1 MDPDQRRAPLTRDQ
15 ARNLDLRLVP
25 ALRNRLIAEL
35 AARDIP
41 AQQYASYLSRLTG
54 RAVQTVAR
62 WVDADQPGLPD
73 LASLAVLSLQLNIDA
88 HWLLGLLQHRLD
100 CPYDRLQQP
109 LLAELYP
116 DSPPS
121 GDWVGAL
128 LPLIAASRAGKAGIM
143 QGPEMAPLIAEGAP
157 FFYDDTQARITCNGI
172 YLLAY
177 DGQTLVRHVERRIG
191 EGLLLRCENA
201 RYADS
206 LLRDADGAAA
216 KLTVLGRVLLVVRA
230 TAL

>member
-1 MDPDQRRAPLTRDQ
+1 MDPDQRRAPLARDQ
-15 ARNLDLRLVP
+15 AKNLDLRLVP

-41 AQQYASYLSRLTG
+41 AHQYASYLSCLTG
-54 RAVQTVAR
+54 RAMQTVAR
-62 WVDADQPGLPD
+62 WIDADQPGLPD
-73 LASLAVLSLQLNIDA
+73 LASLAVLSLQLNVDA

-100 CPYDRLQQP
+100 CPYDRLHGA

-116 DSPPS
+116 DGPPS
-121 GDWVGAL
+121 ADWVGAL
-128 LPLIAASRAGKAGIM
+128 LPPIGASAARKAGIM
-143 QGPEMAPLIAEGAP
+143 RGSEMAPLIPDGTP
-157 FFYDDTQARITCNGI
+157 FFYDNTQRRVDCNGI

-201 RYADS
+201 SYTDS
-206 LLRDADGAAA
+206 LLKDADGAAA
-216 KLTVLGRVLLVVRA
+216 KLTVLGRVLLVVSI

>member
-1 MDPDQRRAPLTRDQ
+1 MDSDQRRAPLARDQ
-15 ARNLDLRLVP
+15 AKNLDLCLVP

-41 AQQYASYLSRLTG
+41 PHQYASYLSSLTG

-62 WVDADQPGLPD
+62 WIDADHPGLPD
-73 LASLAVLSLQLNIDA
+73 LASLAVLSLQLNVDA

-100 CPYDRLQQP
+100 CPYDRLHVP
-109 LLAELYP
+109 LLAALYP
-116 DSPPS
+116 NGPPS
-121 GDWVGAL
+121 ADWVGAL
-128 LPLIAASRAGKAGIM
+128 LPPIGASAARKAGIM
-143 QGPEMAPLIAEGAP
+143 RGSEMAPLIPDGTP
-157 FFYDDTQARITCNGI
+157 YFYDDTQRGVTCNGI

-177 DGQTLVRHVERRIG
+177 GGQTLVRHVERRIG

-201 RYADS
+201 SYTDS
-206 LLRDADGAAA
+206 LLKDADGAAA
-216 KLTVLGRVLLVVRA
+216 KLTVLGRVMLVVCV